1 MNAEEY
7 VENVRKEIFD
17 DTYNYYFENLPIP
30 IEVEGSEKHWLAS
43 KKLYDSLNEEQ
54 KEQLKMFTKLV
65 MTDVVSTIFS
75 KLDNVSSYANQ
86 EGFFELKLGGK
97 AINGDLQEYFFMN
110 GVE

>member
-7 VENVRKEIFD
+7 VENVRHEVFD
-17 DTYNYYFENLPIP
+17 ELYNYYFESLPTP
-30 IEVEGSEKHWLAS
+30 IKGPEKYWLAS
-43 KKLYDSLNEEQ
+43 KKLYHSLNEEQ

-86 EGFFELKLGGK
+86 EGCFELRLDGK
-97 AINGDLQEYFFMN
+97 VINGDLQEYFFMN
-110 GVE
+110 GEE